1 MGRRR
6 KHAPKRG
13 SLAFL
18 PRGRAASPIGKIRHW
33 PDYTGDKSI
42 LLGFAGFKAG
52 MTHVYM
58 IDDYERSP
66 RYGSEKFVPVTVL
79 EVPPAVVCGIR
90 AYQSTNKGLTSLTE
104 AWMKNPPGDLYR
116 LLTLPD
122 DFDTDE
128 KLKTIESVIDTIN
141 EFRAILCI
149 QPRQASISQKK
160 PVLMEVK
167 VDGGT
172 IKAQFEY
179 LKDKLGE
186 EIHSSEIFNN
196 GQFVDIIAVTKGKG
210 FQGPVKRWGV
220 KKLHHKSNKTVRGVG
235 SIGPWNPHYVMYSV
249 PRAGQMGFH
258 QRTEYNKRIV
268 NMGSN
273 IEDVNVAGGF
283 LRYGQVRSDYILLSG
298 SVPGPAGRLIK
309 LRYPTRKSKKSSDSP
324 PRITHIELKNLEA
337 A

>member
-18 PRGRAASPIGKIRHW
+18 PRGRAASPIGKIGYW
-33 PDYTGDKSI
+33 PDYTGDKPI

-52 MTHVYM
+52 MTHVYL

-79 EVPPAVVCGIR
+79 EVPPVVLCGIR
-90 AYQSTNKGLTSLTE
+90 AYRLTSKGLLSFTE
-104 AWMKNPPGDLYR
+104 TWMNDPPSDLYR

-122 DFDTDE
+122 EFDTDE
-128 KLKTIESVIDTIN
+128 KLKTIESVIDTVG

-172 IKAQFEY
+172 IKEQFEY
-179 LKDKLGE
+179 LKEKLGE
-186 EIHSSEIFNN
+186 EIHISEIFNS
-196 GQFVDIIAVTKGKG
+196 GQFVDVIGVTKGKG
-210 FQGPVKRWGV
+210 FQGPVKRWGI

-258 QRTEYNKRIV
+258 QRTEFNKRIV
-268 NMGSN
+268 NLGSN
-273 IEDVNVAGGF
+273 IEEVNITGGF
-283 LRYGQVRSDYILLSG
+283 PRYGLVKSDYTLIAG
-298 SVPGPAGRLIK
+298 SIPGSTGRLVK
-309 LRYPTRKSKKSSDSP
+309 LRYPARKSKKQSDSP
-324 PRITHIELKNLEA
+324 PRITHIELRNVVA
-337 A
+337 